1 MVETISAGAFLL
13 LLALLRL
20 DFFVA
25 ALRELARLLEAPL
38 GTKFGARRGLG
49 VDEAE
54 GGVVVGGCGEGV
66 VVREVKDGVRRV
78 LGAGRVVEVA
88 SPVGDAAQFVGA
100 GEGGEGDVQREV
112 DVAAGGGAVRRT
124 PPLGVERNGSD
135 VECFSHWRNAR
146 W

>member
-25 ALRELARLLEAPL
+25 ALRELALLREAPL

-49 VDEAE
+49 VDEVE
-54 GGVVVGGCGEGV
+54 GVVVV
-66 VVREVKDGVRRV
+66 VVREVKDGVSGV

-88 SPVGDAAQFVGA
+88 GPVGDAAQFVGA

-112 DVAAGGGAVRRT
+112 DVAAGDGAVRRT